1 MTIFCRPSFV
11 QRPHRAAPLSLLVL
25 VAGGLV
31 LAGCGGKSGPERAMV
46 RGKVTFDDAPV
57 EQGTIVLLPANSKG
71 PSSGGPI
78 QKGEFL
84 LPAESGPV
92 PGDYRV
98 EIRATKQEGTVTVAG
113 VAGATTGPSAGS
125 TEPKIVMFI
134 PDRYNTKSE
143 LTAKVAPGENELSF
157 PLKSKP

>member
-1 MTIFCRPSFV
+1 MTTLCSFGIAT
-11 QRPHRAAPLSLLVL
+11 PPYRAASPAVIL
-25 VAGGLV
+25 
-31 LAGCGGKSGPERAMV
+31 LAGVGLLSGCGRNSGPERAMV
-46 RGKVTFDDAPV
+46 RGQVTFDGAPV

-143 LTAKVAPGENELSF
+143 LTAKVAPGQNELTF